1 MLEIMTILGLSMWI
15 IFGVFLVISSIQTL
29 IYDIRREKRDIE
41 YHKAKMK
48 NLI

>member
-41 YHKAKMK
+41 YHKSKMK
-48 NLI
+48 NLK

>member
-29 IYDIRREKRDIE
+29 IYDIRRENRDIE

-48 NLI
+48 NLK